1 MEVGWLAAP
10 TVVAEAMPMAMD
22 SSSGAQLVTA
32 LVVVPAGEP
41 MAYNAAMATATALA
55 TLGRAERAVGQP
67 RPSRGQLVEMGGG
80 GFGPMRMVR
89 KERRLAVLAS
99 KWRCKYCKAY
109 HDREH
114 AASSVNCLSCG
125 AARRGSTAAA
135 ASSKEIARYEA
146 RKKSA
151 VGRRL
156 NKAGC
161 GEAALSFCTFG
172 VSPCALPF

>member
-80 GFGPMRMVR
+80 GFGPMRMVCARSGAVASLVMIADRR
-89 KERRLAVLAS
+89 KISCTITVCARQS
-99 KWRCKYCKAY
+99 Y
-109 HDREH
+109 HY
-114 AASSVNCLSCG
+114 
-125 AARRGSTAAA
+125 RRGD
-135 ASSKEIARYEA
+135 
-146 RKKSA
+146 
-151 VGRRL
+151 
-156 NKAGC
+156 
-161 GEAALSFCTFG
+161 
-172 VSPCALPF
+172 